1 MEMTWQELLRKR
13 SIASLEALA
22 ERFGPEHVG
31 HIERL
36 KQAAE
41 NFEFRISPAM
51 VDLIREPGDPIWLQY
66 VPTVQELEIEDGI
79 VDSLDE
85 DANSPVPNITHRY
98 PDRALFLVSPVC
110 ASYCRFCTRR
120 RKVGDPEKI
129 PMAQLE
135 SAFAY
140 LAAHT
145 EIRDVIMSGGDPLLL
160 SDRRLDEICGRLR
173 AIPHLEILR
182 IGSRVPCHL
191 PERITPELCAMLK
204 QYHPFFINTHFN
216 HPDELTPAAIRGL
229 GMLADAGIPLGCQTV
244 LLKGVNDD
252 PDVMK
257 RLMQKLL
264 MARVRPYYIY
274 QCDQVAG
281 AEHFRT
287 TVEKGLEI
295 IQALRGWTSGLAVPH
310 FVIDAPGGGG
320 KIPLLPGVRR
330 SHGRGRGHHAQLRRQ
345 DVRLSATTG
354 HGRPHAD
361 SARIRAGAR
370 RVSHHD
376 DPLATST
383 ARSQP
388 ERAFVLRHVLPGRSR
403 CASSPPSSDR
413 SACLK

>member
-1 MEMTWQELLRKR
+1 MDMSWQELLRKR

-31 HIERL
+31 DIERL

-51 VDLIREPGDPIWLQY
+51 VDLIREPGDPIWQQY
-66 VPTVQELEIEDGI
+66 VPTVQELEVEDGI
-79 VDSLDE
+79 VDSLAE
-85 DANSPVPNITHRY
+85 DAHSPVPNITHRY

-135 SAFAY
+135 SAFRY
-140 LAAHT
+140 LEEHT

-160 SDRRLDEICGRLR
+160 SDRRLDEICARLR
-173 AIPHLEILR
+173 AIPHLEIIR

-191 PERITPELCAMLK
+191 PERITPELCAILK
-204 QYHPFFINTHFN
+204 KYHPFYINTHFN
-216 HPDELTPAAIRGL
+216 HPDELTPAAVKAL

-252 PDVMK
+252 PAVMK
-257 RLMQKLL
+257 VLMQKLL
-264 MARVRPYYIY
+264 TARVRPYYIY

-295 IQALRGWTSGLAVPH
+295 IRALRGWTSGLAVPH
-310 FVIDAPGGGG
+310 YVIDAPGGGG
-320 KIPLLPGVRR
+320 KIPLLPEYVE
-330 SHGRGRGHHAQLRRQ
+330 AM
-345 DVRLSATTG
+345 
-354 HGRPHAD
+354 
-361 SARIRAGAR
+361 
-370 RVSHHD
+370 D
-376 DPLATST
+376 DD
-383 ARSQP
+383 QV
-388 ERAFVLRHVLPGRSR
+388 VLRNYAGKTYVYRQPHQDEAPVPFEFEPVLVG
-403 CASSPPSSDR
+403 
-413 SACLK
+413 